1 MTLFGLRANQE
12 TLPRRALCNHH
23 ADLPRGRRRRFPRRP
38 LRSPR
43 PGREPSSLRRFAPP
57 RALGAVC
64 GAGRETREA
73 EARGERP
80 GEGERRHPE
89 KGELGQDRPASNAE
103 TNSRNGGGG
112 VPSGSSRR
120 RETADLLFQCQ
131 RPVIPPSLGK
141 HGPLTLYAS
150 SPKPWGCLTC
160 RRKRGTQAPTP
171 MGTEEG

>member
-1 MTLFGLRANQE
+1 MDLELIRKRCRGGRFVITTRTSPAGAAAASPGAPCGRLGLAGNPPASGASLLRAPWE
-12 TLPRRALCNHH
+12 LSVVL
-23 ADLPRGRRRRFPRRP
+23 
-38 LRSPR
+38 
-43 PGREPSSLRRFAPP
+43 
-57 RALGAVC
+57 
-64 GAGRETREA
+64 
-73 EARGERP
+73 GERP
-80 GEGERRHPE
+80 GRRRPEGRDQERERGDTLRKESLARTVQPAT
-89 KGELGQDRPASNAE
+89 LRPTAG
-103 TNSRNGGGG
+103 TGGGG

>member
-1 MTLFGLRANQE
+1 MDLELIRKRCRGGRFVITTRTSPAGAAAASPGAPCGRLGLAGNPPASGASLLRAPWE
-12 TLPRRALCNHH
+12 LSVVL
-23 ADLPRGRRRRFPRRP
+23 
-38 LRSPR
+38 
-43 PGREPSSLRRFAPP
+43 
-57 RALGAVC
+57 
-64 GAGRETREA
+64 
-73 EARGERP
+73 GERP
-80 GEGERRHPE
+80 GRRRPEGRDQERERRHPE

-131 RPVIPPSLGK
+131 RPVIPPSLRK